1 MAQKTVSLVIPA
13 YNEEKRI
20 VPFLASIAEY
30 VKNHPEHIAEVIVVN
45 DGSSD
50 TTGAVATHAGKSLE
64 KFRLITHEQNQGKG
78 AAVQTGVL
86 AARADII
93 IFMDADG
100 ATDIAELPK
109 MIAALENADIA
120 VGNRWMA
127 GAQTERHSLLRAISG
142 FMYRNYMAL
151 FGLGTIDTMCGFK
164 GYKASVARDLY
175 RDLQEKRWLFDTE
188 IAYRAVKRGY
198 SIKNFPIQ
206 WESKD
211 GSKLDTATLI
221 KSALHILPLVQ
232 DIKKQERDRL
242 KVAL

>member
-1 MAQKTVSLVIPA
+1 MAQNRLSLVIPA

-20 VPFLASIAEY
+20 VPFLTSIVEY
-30 VKNHPEHIAEVIVVN
+30 AKNHSEHIGEVIVVD

-50 TTGAVATHAGKSLE
+50 ATSSVASQAGMNISG
-64 KFRLITHEQNQGKG
+64 FRLIQHETNQGKG
-78 AAVQTGVL
+78 AAVQTGVM
-86 AARADII
+86 AAQGESI

-100 ATDIAELPK
+100 ATSITELPN
-109 MIAALENADIA
+109 MIAALKHADIA
-120 VGNRWMA
+120 VGNRWMT
-127 GAQTERHSLLRAISG
+127 GAQTERHSFVRAVSG
-142 FMYRNYMAL
+142 FMYRNYMGL

-164 GYKASVARDLY
+164 GYRASVARDLY
-175 RDLQEKRWLFDTE
+175 RDLKEKRWLFDTE

-198 SIKNFPIQ
+198 SVQNFPIK

-221 KSALHILPLVQ
+221 KSALHILPLIQ
-232 DIKKQERDRL
+232 SLQKQETDRL